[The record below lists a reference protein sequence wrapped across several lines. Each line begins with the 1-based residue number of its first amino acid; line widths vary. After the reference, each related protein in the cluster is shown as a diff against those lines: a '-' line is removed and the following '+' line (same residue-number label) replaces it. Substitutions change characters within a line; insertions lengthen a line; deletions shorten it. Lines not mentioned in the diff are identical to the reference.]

1 MPQASNQCHHSWR
14 EHKTPS
20 PKNKRGR
27 MEVSGTKSL
36 FLTMPDNS
44 LVTPPHAMVSIT
56 YSVKIGWSLDSHL
69 KKCLHLSFPLATAS
83 GISCDYNCS
92 SSWQIMT
99 STRNPNS
106 GEILASSFLIGK
118 EISDVGNGKL
128 TSSWPVLDHCHP
140 SLSSNST
147 SLVIDKFSS
156 IASSLSSSDA
166 GCSLPAE
173 HMKTLGRRCSTAV
186 LVSCLLEM
194 KSLLVSVLFV
204 RRVSR
209 AFGEPA
215 GAVLVL
221 WNLCNSKAVQ
231 NLADWTAET
240 DLRWV
245 LGISDRVVNWG
256 REEELWAVRHSNS
269 IFSCYSF

>member
-1 MPQASNQCHHSWR
+1 MSSLLERA
-14 EHKTPS
+14 
-20 PKNKRGR
+20 KNPFTQKQTRQNG
-27 MEVSGTKSL
+27 SL
-36 FLTMPDNS
+36 WNK
-44 LVTPPHAMVSIT
+44 IT
-56 YSVKIGWSLDSHL
+56 FFNYAWYFIGYTTTCNGFHYIFCENCLKFRFTL
-69 KKCLHLSFPLATAS
+69 KKCLHLSFLLATAS

-99 STRNPNS
+99 SARNPNS

-269 IFSCYSF
+269 IFSCDSF